1 MVITFDRVK
10 DNMFRFETQQAW
22 SRLNLHGHRDNE
34 RMVQHYCSCGILP
47 ISFLRLIL
55 WWLIWKK
62 LPIVKKRVRGY
73 DVLPIV
79 ALLEAFYLPSIQ
91 LFLHS
96 SSTFPRQRGP
106 GGLENGKPLWAYEKR
121 SSGERVKVQI
131 IFGLRGFFWSSGDL
145 RIPFQRD
152 LDINLKTFRKIL
164 LVLSCQVLV
173 STHSFQ
179 LCLTHAD
186 LHQNHWT
193 RCNNHYV
200 ILELPA
206 SKRSHVPI
214 LWHYR
219 IMKHKAN
226 STYQHEYRTIFLSFH
241 FIIVVAKS
249 TSMPHFLK
257 RL

>member
-1 MVITFDRVK
+1 MVKAELTWAQRQRKNGSTLLQLRHFADQFPSPHFMMTHLEDI
-10 DNMFRFETQQAW
+10 A
-22 SRLNLHGHRDNE
+22 
-34 RMVQHYCSCGILP
+34 YCEEACPGIWRASNRCAP
-47 ISFLRLIL
+47 WSFLPSLHSALSSFLIHVSATARTGWARKRKAPL
-55 WWLIWKK
+55 SIWKK
-62 LPIVKKRVRGY
+62 EFRGKSESPDY
-73 DVLPIV
+73 
-79 ALLEAFYLPSIQ
+79 
-91 LFLHS
+91 
-96 SSTFPRQRGP
+96 
-106 GGLENGKPLWAYEKR
+106 
-121 SSGERVKVQI
+121 
-131 IFGLRGFFWSSGDL
+131 FWSSGDL

-226 STYQHEYRTIFLSFH
+226 STY
-241 FIIVVAKS
+241 
-249 TSMPHFLK
+249 
-257 RL
+257 